1 MDSTFV
7 IVLTAIR
14 CFENDSSELNFRMSV
29 SRKGIIDYKLHH
41 DAEPVIRDLKALLPH
56 CSEVDNQDVELT
68 IGWIYKE
75 EKQFDSAL
83 VYLNRA
89 HEKFEQLGL
98 SDMTA
103 KAQTIEYLHEVYEA
117 LGDPHAKEA
126 FAPVTSELTALFNNY
141 IQEKQEADTLLQ
153 KRQTQRQNLLIGA
166 IILLVILALGLVLWA
181 THKRHKQ
188 TEADLREEH
197 QQQQEA
203 FDQQREAFNQQ
214 LSEAQTALKEKTFED
229 LLKEVK
235 TLYDK
240 GGHPR
245 EGILEAFNKTYPD
258 VYEKLK
264 STYPNLSEQERDLL
278 VLNILKFRIKEEAE
292 ILGLSENTVMKYRS
306 DLNKKVGKSPVFDL
320 LG

>member
-1 MDSTFV
+1 
-7 IVLTAIR
+7 
-14 CFENDSSELNFRMSV
+14 
-29 SRKGIIDYKLHH
+29 
-41 DAEPVIRDLKALLPH
+41 
-56 CSEVDNQDVELT
+56 
-68 IGWIYKE
+68 
-75 EKQFDSAL
+75 
-83 VYLNRA
+83 
-89 HEKFEQLGL
+89 
-98 SDMTA
+98 MTA

-117 LGDPHAKEA
+117 LGDTEKMNEYARLLAQYPHAKEA

-214 LSEAQTALKEKTFED
+214 LSEAQTALKEKTFDD

-235 TLYDK
+235 NNLTDFEVTVPFDESLGEKFEYSIEDNK
-240 GGHPR
+240 LTVKVSFEDENMVRCNSTTVNIPQNCDVEKLSKR
-245 EGILEAFNKTYPD
+245 YNNLAKTMTVIIPKTIVEPSAEAKKEEEEKPTTGFKLNKTATTP
-258 VYEKLK
+258 KTTK
-264 STYPNLSEQERDLL
+264 
-278 VLNILKFRIKEEAE
+278 KEETPEEHQASSK
-292 ILGLSENTVMKYRS
+292 LLKKFKENTVRRAANGRFVKRTA
-306 DLNKKVGKSPVFDL
+306 PTE
-320 LG
+320 